1 MAISVLTAGGMGGAR
16 PAVGAF
22 FGKPAAAN
30 DNAQK
35 VSSNF
40 ISKDVIGSV
49 LGNISGISGELK
61 KIQQF
66 SKDAIKSFERLVVDM
81 RKLNNDITGKFKSV
95 NTQIKKDN
103 MDFLR
108 SITRAYGDTLQST
121 GEMAVNVPETAGK
134 AAGAAAGGAAA
145 AAGGSSVLDT
155 VMGIGSTVA
164 DFLSGS
170 KKAVGAAAAKE
181 TVKDVAK
188 GAAKPTLS
196 AVVKKAVG
204 GAIGKSVAKAIPG
217 IGLVAGVFAGA
228 MRALDGD
235 FKGATAEVALGAAGL
250 IPGGGTAANIV
261 GNIALLARDIYKEYY
276 GQFPEDDPDAKKK
289 LQEIMN
295 MIQGEISGDVTD
307 TKQTVGGEE
316 IEKGKPLSD
325 KQMLAI
331 EAAVSMGNNNYPDW
345 LMEQYKK
352 QKSEGGSGGAASSK
366 PPDTP
371 LPNFNP
377 ADVGKPSVPP
387 EVMRS
392 WKLNFP
398 EMVKSYDSMTDD
410 DKSKVSKL
418 FAEGNNTAAERMVA
432 MRAGI
437 EAAPTEKKLADTGR
451 NITGRN
457 LAATIKG
464 TENDDSKQFAGVAD
478 KASAGISAAT
488 DETGGKPIKVSE
500 IPPSTPP
507 ADVPAEG
514 NTGGAK
520 STYAQG
526 VYETNSEGYLPESVT
541 SASSASVMKAD
552 AGKSERVSTNSIM
565 ADRTVEGSATK
576 MNTFAE
582 KGTQVGVMMAS
593 SNTENNNGVAELKE
607 MFGERISGGFM
618 KRDTYNVK
626 YKGKD
631 LDLRKTEYFQVR
643 SNVEAGD
650 YPSAFKILDKL
661 ALRKDREEFV
671 AKGGKPSEYNATPK
685 AAEIAGENVAGGGG
699 GGGDSGGA
707 GTGGPSGDTG
717 KADGAPE
724 AASAS
729 PPNVPADLEPPSEAN
744 KNTAPIV
751 MNNESSSS
759 SGSVG
764 GGEADKMSGQNLPLT
779 AQNDALTEYF
789 AKQNINYQ

>member
-16 PAVGAF
+16 PSVGAF

-81 RKLNNDITGKFKSV
+81 RKLNNDITGKFKSA
-95 NTQIKKDN
+95 NSQIKKDN

-108 SITRAYGDTLQST
+108 SITRTYGDTLQST
-121 GEMAVNVPETAGK
+121 GETAAAVNVPETAGGA

-164 DFLSGS
+164 DFFSGS

-196 AVVKKAVG
+196 AVVKKVVG
-204 GAIGKSVAKAIPG
+204 GAIGKAVAKAIPG

-276 GQFPEDDPDAKKK
+276 GQFPEDDPDAKTK
-289 LQEIMN
+289 LQEIVN
-295 MIQGEISGDVTD
+295 MIQGEISGNVTD

-418 FAEGNNTAAERMVA
+418 FDEGNNTAAERMVA

-451 NITGRN
+451 NISGRN

-464 TENDDSKQFAGVAD
+464 TENNDAKQFEGVTDKAAAGV
-478 KASAGISAAT
+478 SAAT
-488 DETGGKPIKVSE
+488 DGTGGKPIKVSE

-507 ADVPAEG
+507 AAVPAEG
-514 NTGGAK
+514 NTQAAVQAGTPAQTAPPAAAAATLGAPVK
-520 STYAQG
+520 T
-526 VYETNSEGYLPESVT
+526 ESVT
-541 SASSASVMKAD
+541 NLANV
-552 AGKSERVSTNSIM
+552 AGVQ
-565 ADRTVEGSATK
+565 VE
-576 MNTFAE
+576 
-582 KGTQVGVMMAS
+582 
-593 SNTENNNGVAELKE
+593 
-607 MFGERISGGFM
+607 
-618 KRDTYNVK
+618 
-626 YKGKD
+626 KGKD
-631 LDLRKTEYFQVR
+631 IPSKALTALDAMME
-643 SNVEAGD
+643 NN
-650 YPSAFKILDKL
+650 P
-661 ALRKDREEFV
+661 EEV
-671 AKGGKPSEYNATPK
+671 AKKYPAWVLEQYAKQSGKEGAPAGATTQ
-685 AAEIAGENVAGGGG
+685 AAETAGESVAGGGG
-699 GGGDSGGA
+699 GGGGDTGGG
-707 GTGGPSGDTG
+707 GTGGPSGGTG

>member
-16 PAVGAF
+16 PSVGAF

-49 LGNISGISGELK
+49 LGNISGISAELK

-108 SITRAYGDTLQST
+108 SITRTYGDTLQST
-121 GEMAVNVPETAGK
+121 GETAVNVPETAGP
-134 AAGAAAGGAAA
+134 AAGAVAGGAAA

-164 DFLSGS
+164 DLFSGS

-188 GAAKPTLS
+188 GASKPTLKAVVQKVVGS
-196 AVVKKAVG
+196 AV
-204 GAIGKSVAKAIPG
+204 GKSIAKAIPG
-217 IGLVAGVFAGA
+217 VALVAGVFDAASRLIDGDTTGAAIAAGA
-228 MRALDGD
+228 GL
-235 FKGATAEVALGAAGL
+235 AANA
-250 IPGGGTAANIV
+250 PGVGTAAAIGLTVTN
-261 GNIALLARDIYKEYY
+261 LARDIYKEYY
-276 GQFPEDDPDAKKK
+276 GEYPGNDEQTKAR
-289 LQEIMN
+289 LGEIVDMVKE
-295 MIQGEISGDVTD
+295 MISGDVKD
-307 TKQTVGGEE
+307 TKEIIKVGGEE
-316 IEKGKPLSD
+316 VKQGEPLSD
-325 KQMLAI
+325 KQMMAMESAI
-331 EAAVSMGNNNYPDW
+331 SMGNKYPDW
-345 LMEQYKK
+345 LMEQYNK
-352 QKSEGGSGGAASSK
+352 QKNGGAAGTGSK
-366 PPDTP
+366 TSDNA
-371 LPNFNP
+371 LPMYNP
-377 ADVGKPSVPP
+377 ADKAAASSVPPEASVPP
-387 EVMRS
+387 EVMRN
-392 WKLNFP
+392 WQLQFP
-398 EMVKSYDSMTDD
+398 EMVEAHKNMSDE

-418 FAEGNNTAAERMVA
+418 FAEGNNSAAERMVA

-451 NITGRN
+451 NISGRN

-464 TENDDSKQFAGVAD
+464 TENNDAKQFEGVAD
-478 KASAGISAAT
+478 KAGAFVSAAT
-488 DETGGKPIKVSE
+488 NETGGKPLQVKDM
-500 IPPSTPP
+500 PPSAAPP
-507 ADVPAEG
+507 DAPAEG
-514 NTGGAK
+514 GTPAAKEAGAPTNANPPAAATTGTPAKAEEDFSNLANVAGVQVEKGSDIPPKAMMALDAMMENDPQAAAKKYPAWVLEQYAKQNGNEAAPTGGA
-520 STYAQG
+520 
-526 VYETNSEGYLPESVT
+526 T
-541 SASSASVMKAD
+541 S
-552 AGKSERVSTNSIM
+552 
-565 ADRTVEGSATK
+565 
-576 MNTFAE
+576 
-582 KGTQVGVMMAS
+582 Q
-593 SNTENNNGVAELKE
+593 
-607 MFGERISGGFM
+607 
-618 KRDTYNVK
+618 
-626 YKGKD
+626 
-631 LDLRKTEYFQVR
+631 
-643 SNVEAGD
+643 
-650 YPSAFKILDKL
+650 
-661 ALRKDREEFV
+661 
-671 AKGGKPSEYNATPK
+671 
-685 AAEIAGENVAGGGG
+685 AAEIAGENVAGGGAG
-699 GGGDSGGA
+699 TGGDNG